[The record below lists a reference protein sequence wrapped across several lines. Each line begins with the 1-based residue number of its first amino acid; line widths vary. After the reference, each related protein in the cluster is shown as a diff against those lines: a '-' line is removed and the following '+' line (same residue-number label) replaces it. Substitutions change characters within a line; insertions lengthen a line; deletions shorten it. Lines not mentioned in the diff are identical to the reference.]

1 MIMIMIDNQTSLD
14 SSGPVRSNTATELRI
29 KSLLWV
35 YFWLLIFEGAIRK
48 WIPPLSAPFLVIRD
62 PIALAIWFY
71 ASKTKSSIQNV
82 WGYFYLF
89 AFFMTLLGLV
99 QIIVADLPVPVFLY
113 GWRTYVLH
121 IPVIIAAVSIF
132 DSEDIRKLG
141 TRLLKLSIPMTVLMF
156 AQYVAPGDSWL
167 NRGASEG
174 GSQIGAALGHIRPA
188 GTFSFITGS
197 ASFVQ
202 FAAAFVMLGLLK
214 KGVFPRW
221 LVVSAGV
228 AVVAAMPVSG
238 SRTLVLGVVTVI
250 VAAIIAGMVSGAMS
264 FDVRKVPKIVG
275 GVIATSLVVVGIAQ
289 VPLVKDGIVT
299 FTTRWNQ
306 AAEAE
311 GEGSGASAVG
321 NRLTGP
327 FTQIFDIAAT
337 APILGRGIGLGSNFS
352 ASYLGSDSLSLGES
366 SWNREVNELGPTIGF
381 CFLALRATISL
392 IIAVMTL
399 RALRRHVFLPL
410 LLLTSTVLAILIG
423 NLDQPTTQ
431 GFLTLLTVVTFVG
444 MKDDPQARNT

>member
-1 MIMIMIDNQTSLD
+1 MIDNQTNLD
-14 SSGPVRSNTATELRI
+14 SSGPVRSSTATELRI
-29 KSLLWV
+29 KSLLWA

-48 WIPPLSAPFLVIRD
+48 WIPPLSVPFLVIRD

-71 ASKTKSSIQNV
+71 ASKTKSSIPKI
-82 WGYFYLF
+82 WGYFYLY

-99 QIIVADLPVPVFLY
+99 QIIVADIPAPVFLY

-132 DSEDIRKLG
+132 DAEDLRKLG
-141 TRLLKLSIPMTVLMF
+141 IRLLKLSIPMTFLMF

-174 GSQIGAALGHIRPA
+174 SAQIGAALGHIRPA

-202 FAAAFVMLGLLK
+202 FAAAFVMLGLLRR
-214 KGVFPRW
+214 GVFPRW
-221 LVVSAGV
+221 LVVSAGI

-238 SRTLVLGVVTVI
+238 SRTLVLGVVTVF
-250 VAAIIAGMVSGAMS
+250 VAAIIGGMVSGAAS

-275 GVIATSLVVVGIAQ
+275 GVIVTSLVVVGIAQ
-289 VPLVKDGIVT
+289 IPLVKDGIVT

-306 AAEAE
+306 AAESE

-321 NRLTGP
+321 NRVTLP
-327 FTQIFDIAAT
+327 FTQVFDIAAT
-337 APILGRGIGLGSNFS
+337 APVLGRGIGLGSNFS
-352 ASYLGSDSLSLGES
+352 ATYSGSDSLALGEG
-366 SWNREVNELGPTIGF
+366 SWDREMSELGPIVGF
-381 CFLALRATISL
+381 CFLALRVSISL
-392 IIAVMTL
+392 ILVVMTL
-399 RALRRHVFLPL
+399 HALRRHVLLPL
-410 LLLTSTVLAILIG
+410 LLLTATVLAILVG

-431 GFLTLLTVVTFVG
+431 GFLTLLTVATFVG
-444 MKDDPQARNT
+444 MKGDPKIRYL